1 MILAS
6 SGRVWPHYAI
16 FMHLQSLQKFSPPS
30 IDIAYAGMLC
40 VISPILCK
48 EKASRQPGNRIPIF
62 CSCKT
67 CKFAKFDNA
76 LCIRRIHNGTRVI
89 LEYRGEVSA
98 DLLSR
103 FYN

>member
-30 IDIAYAGMLC
+30 IDITYAGMLC

-48 EKASRQPGNRIPIF
+48 EKANRQPGNRIPIF
-62 CSCKT
+62 VV
-67 CKFAKFDNA
+67 AKLANLPSPILLFVKEESIMA
-76 LCIRRIHNGTRVI
+76 RARAYFVVI
-89 LEYRGEVSA
+89 QR
-98 DLLSR
+98 
-103 FYN
+103 

>member
-30 IDIAYAGMLC
+30 IDITYAGMLC

-48 EKASRQPGNRIPIF
+48 EKANRQPGNRIPIF
-62 CSCKT
+62 VV
-67 CKFAKFDNA
+67 AKLANLPSPILLFVKEESIMA
-76 LCIRRIHNGTRVI
+76 RARPCYVVI
-89 LEYRGEVSA
+89 QR
-98 DLLSR
+98 
-103 FYN
+103 